1 MLMILEKTISWGG
14 ENVAIVE
21 VTIVPLG
28 TGDTSLSKYVA
39 NCHQVLKE
47 EKEVKHMLTPMGTV
61 LEGDLDK
68 ILELIRRMHEVPF
81 GEGAKRV
88 STQIKIDDRRD
99 KSSSMEGKIHA
110 VKSKL

>member
-1 MLMILEKTISWGG
+1 M
-14 ENVAIVE
+14 AIVE

-28 TGDTSLSKYVA
+28 TEDTSVSKYVA
-39 NCHQVLKE
+39 KCHEVLKE
-47 EKEVKHMLTPMGTV
+47 QEEIKHMLTPMGTV

-68 ILELIRRMHEVPF
+68 ILSLIRKMHEIPF

-99 KSSSMEGKIHA
+99 KNSSMEGKINS
-110 VKSKL
+110 VKNKLR

>member
-1 MLMILEKTISWGG
+1 M
-14 ENVAIVE
+14 AIVE

-28 TGDTSLSKYVA
+28 TGDTSVSKYVA
-39 NCHQVLKE
+39 KCHEVLKKE
-47 EKEVKHMLTPMGTV
+47 TEVKHMLTPMGTV

-68 ILELIRRMHEVPF
+68 ILAAIRKMHEVPF

-99 KSSSMEGKIHA
+99 KQSSMTGKMES
-110 VKSKL
+110 VESKL